1 MKKLVM
7 MMVGLGLILGTTA
20 FAQETKTDTP
30 PKQEKK
36 AKKEKSSKKKTTDT
50 TAAPAADK
58 K

>member
-20 FAQETKTDTP
+20 FAQDTKTDAP
-30 PKQEKK
+30 PKKEKK

-50 TAAPAADK
+50 TAAPADK

>member
-20 FAQETKTDTP
+20 VAQDTKTDP
-30 PKQEKK
+30 P
-36 AKKEKSSKKKTTDT
+36 KKEKKEKKKKKTTDT
-50 TAAPAADK
+50 TKPAEEK